1 MDLKRIDF
9 KKFNIPVLVLFSVL
23 SGLFFSCI
31 SFKCDDIFM
40 SQSADFLGFARAMLD
55 GKILYRDLVDHKG
68 VLQFVPALISQAI
81 SRTSLYPYFIMNIA
95 SRVIFTIVTYFFV
108 KNHSKI
114 KDISV
119 FLQVFLVISLFY
131 LVTLQF
137 MDYLLVDVFF
147 LETYLFVYDYT
158 QTRSKPSFWGYFVIG
173 LLIGAIFSI
182 KYTLVLYF
190 VPTFLFFTIKTRKNT
205 SWKSGIFS
213 ILGGILGVVAS
224 LFPQIWYCTKFG
236 VWDNFFD
243 AMFLVKS
250 NSGAI
255 YICIGFGLLLTA
267 MYGFVIYKDNRCVDD
282 LLPEIALNIGI
293 LLAFPSFSFVPYL
306 YAPILYLEILIWMC
320 SYKKRKLTVS
330 TAAFVD
336 FVLICFIVYPLI
348 INFFHYP
355 TTKSV
360 AMKYGI
366 TYENILYIGEDF
378 GFGLY
383 NEPSYKKGV
392 TFLPSRV
399 ITEESVPNIL
409 EQYQPLLDSGEYE
422 YVFLPRNKLFDPFEE
437 VVSKNYEYAEKVR
450 VGNIYK
456 KRAEN

>member
-1 MDLKRIDF
+1 MDLKKIDF

-31 SFKCDDIFM
+31 SFKGDDIFM

-55 GKILYRDLVDHKG
+55 GKVLYRDLVDHKG
-68 VLQFVPALISQAI
+68 VLQFVPSLISQAI

-108 KNHSKI
+108 KKHSKI
-114 KDISV
+114 KNVSV
-119 FLQVFLVISLFY
+119 FLQAFFVISLFY

-137 MDYLLVDVFF
+137 MDYLLVDIFF

-158 QTRSKPSFWGYFVIG
+158 QTRSKPSFLGYFIIG
-173 LLIGAIFSI
+173 LLIGVIFSI

-190 VPTFLFFTIKTRKNT
+190 VPIFLFFTIKTRKNT

-213 ILGGILGVVAS
+213 ILGGILGVVAGF
-224 LFPQIWYCTKFG
+224 LPQIWYCTKFG
-236 VWDNFFD
+236 VWNDFFD

-250 NSGAI
+250 NSCVI
-255 YICIGFGLLLTA
+255 YICLGFGLLLTV
-267 MYGFVIYKDNRCVDD
+267 MYGFFIYKDKQGADD
-282 LLPEIALNIGI
+282 TLPEIALNIGI

-306 YAPILYLEILIWMC
+306 YAPILYLEVLIWIC
-320 SYKKRKLTVS
+320 SYKKRKPAVS
-330 TAAFVD
+330 TAAF
-336 FVLICFIVYPLI
+336 FGFILICFIVYPLI

-360 AMKYGI
+360 AIKYGI

-383 NEPSYKKGV
+383 NEQSYKENV
-392 TFLPSRV
+392 TFLPSRA
-399 ITEESVPNIL
+399 ITEETVPNIL
-409 EQYQPLLDSGEYE
+409 EQYQPLLESGEYE
-422 YVFLPRNKLFDPFEE
+422 YVFLLRHKLFAPFEE
-437 VVSKNYEYAEKVR
+437 IVSKNYEYAEKVR